1 MMTVAEILQSVQFI
15 VGQEGKPTAVVLDIQ
30 TWEALLSMLEDM
42 EDVQLVRDRLNN
54 WQTKEGWTHWE
65 EFEAELDPDA
75 LSTVD

>member
-1 MMTVAEILQSVQFI
+1 MTVAEILQSVQFI

-30 TWEALLSMLEDM
+30 TWEALLSVLEDV

-54 WQTKEGWTHWE
+54 WQAKEGWTRWE
-65 EFEAELDPDA
+65 EFETEPDPDG

>member
-1 MMTVAEILQSVQFI
+1 MTVAEILQSVQFI

-30 TWEALLSMLEDM
+30 TWETLLSMLEDV

-54 WQTKEGWTHWE
+54 WQIKEGWTRWE
-65 EFEAELDPDA
+65 EFEAELDPDG